1 MPEQQGDKE
10 LASFIRRKQ
19 DELMGL
25 ILKGGLSPTDEKLI
39 YKDLDKLASNALTVA
54 GRSGYSE
61 GGTISKIPSSIKD
74 KFAALKAKIKAKIK
88 AKGSKTVKAAKGTLV
103 AKNYMNPVKV
113 VNNLKGKR

>member
-74 KFAALKAKIKAKIK
+74 KFAAGVKKSFGGGITDPHFNVKGGKLRPDVKKGGFGLKFTYEFKK
-88 AKGSKTVKAAKGTLV
+88 
-103 AKNYMNPVKV
+103 
-113 VNNLKGKR
+113 

>member
-10 LASFIRRKQ
+10 LASSIRRKQ

-74 KFAALKAKIKAKIK
+74 KFAALKAKIKAK
-88 AKGSKTVKAAKGTLV
+88 GSKTVKAAKGTLV